1 MIFCARRYH
10 NLSILIAAM
19 TLSSFCS
26 IPLQAKQESKSAL
39 TSEQAMRLQFY
50 AYDQNLP
57 LNAVIKPLD
66 KKPTRTR
73 YSLSFDSIHDQRV
86 TAILAIPNNFTQPYP
101 SVILVHGSG
110 GDKDTSYIQWSSDAL
125 TSVGY
130 ATLSIDTQYHGD
142 RARKG
147 RSGEIHMPDSYTMR
161 DAWVQSVVD
170 IRRCVDY
177 LQQRPDMDKHKIGYL
192 GFSQGGMLGSVACGI
207 EDRISCAC
215 LAVPGGGFANLVRNI
230 DKYPVLKAHWP
241 VKITPEILAKV
252 DEISNITDPAHYI
265 GMINPRPFLIF
276 VAIHDEIIPAES
288 STILIEASHARE
300 ADQVK
305 RVESGHVLNPI
316 AIFDMRNF
324 FVKNFGKRQRTV
336 FIEDCIS
343 RSCFEG

>member
-1 MIFCARRYH
+1 MHSRSKRYSS
-10 NLSILIAAM
+10 LAILLIAI
-19 TLSSFCS
+19 TLSSYCS
-26 IPLQAKQESKSAL
+26 IPLQANQERKTAL
-39 TSEQAMRLQFY
+39 TPEQNMRLQYY
-50 AYDQNLP
+50 AYDKDLP
-57 LNAVIKPLD
+57 LNSVIKPLD
-66 KKPTRTR
+66 KKPSRIR

-86 TAILAIPNNFTQPYP
+86 TAILAIPNNFKQPFP

-125 TSVGY
+125 TSMGY
-130 ATLSIDTQYHGD
+130 ATLAIDTQYHGD

-147 RSGEIHMPDSYTMR
+147 RTGEIHMPDSYTMR
-161 DAWVQSVVD
+161 DAWIQSVVD

-177 LQQRPDMDKHKIGYL
+177 LQKRPDMDSNKIGYL

-215 LAVPGGGFANLVRNI
+215 LAVPGGGLANLVRNI

-241 VKITPEILAKV
+241 VKVTPEILAKV
-252 DEISNITDPAHYI
+252 DEISSITDPINYI
-265 GMINPRPFLIF
+265 GMIIPRPLLII

-288 STILIEASHARE
+288 SAILIQASHARE

-316 AIFDMRNF
+316 AFFDIRHF
-324 FVKNFGKRQRTV
+324 FEKSFGKR
-336 FIEDCIS
+336 S
-343 RSCFEG
+343 RITTSAK